1 MVNSSKPRRY
11 LWNSVTWPASL
22 TKKNMVTL
30 NEILQLV
37 FLLILHPLKNSVFSS
52 GTMDSNKKFFVI
64 AFLEILLQVENR
76 LKVKPENTVVSCMIQ
91 KKVDQVPKTMKNG
104 MLFES

>member
-1 MVNSSKPRRY
+1 
-11 LWNSVTWPASL
+11 
-22 TKKNMVTL
+22 
-30 NEILQLV
+30 
-37 FLLILHPLKNSVFSS
+37 
-52 GTMDSNKKFFVI
+52 MDSNKKFFVT

-91 KKVDQVPKTMKNG
+91 KKVDQVTKTMKNG